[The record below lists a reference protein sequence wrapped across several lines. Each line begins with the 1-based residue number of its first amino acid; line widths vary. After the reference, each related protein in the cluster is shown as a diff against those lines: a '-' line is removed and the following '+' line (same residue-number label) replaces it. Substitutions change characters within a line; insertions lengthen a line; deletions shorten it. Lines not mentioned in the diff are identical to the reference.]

1 MNMNRI
7 LILSIF
13 TLILILSACSDTNGE
28 AASTEIESDSEAT
41 DLEKNETLRKEL
53 AEKENKEL
61 KAELEA
67 TEAEKED
74 SDAESTDKNTKD
86 SNTEK
91 ENNESDTEETQKNNR
106 SELYF
111 DLNDE
116 NVKNQ
121 FIGTEYGNEDGSFKQ
136 NVITEGMTQ
145 TEVEEKYGA
154 YDFSM
159 HVEGAAPAIY
169 GNLAVIY
176 SQYYPYG
183 TDGDPARADINPDTN
198 YVQSVYYFADISPDE
213 MIAILGEPDDY
224 NDGQKSMNGL
234 PYYVYSGTSTDGRYY
249 TTGAE
254 TINLPR
260 GNTVSI
266 INRGIHDENPYDTET
281 SSNADLYF
289 SHDND
294 ESQSYPITLTTED
307 DSYKYEVFTNYMND
321 YVPFLTA
328 YYNGDSDDV
337 LDYVTGNAL
346 SKLQENRASDYFA
359 DHENFGVKMISL
371 EQLSLQK
378 YRITIERNYSHVN
391 SSGPATTQITYT
403 VVDGDGH
410 LQITDFE

>member
-7 LILSIF
+7 LVLSVF
-13 TLILILSACSDTNGE
+13 TLTLILSACSGTKDEVPSTEVQSNGE
-28 AASTEIESDSEAT
+28 ATNLENENEA
-41 DLEKNETLRKEL
+41 LRKEL

-61 KAELEA
+61 KAELAAADE
-67 TEAEKED
+67 EKEKSNEEKNENLSTEKVND
-74 SDAESTDKNTKD
+74 ESDA
-86 SNTEK
+86 K
-91 ENNESDTEETQKNNR
+91 ETPAGNR

-121 FIGTEYGNEDGSFKQ
+121 FIGTEYGNKDGSFEQ
-136 NVITEGMTQ
+136 SVITEGMSQ
-145 TEVEEKYGA
+145 TEVEEKYGT

-183 TDGDPARADINPDTN
+183 TDGDPARTDINPDTN

-234 PYYVYSGTSTDGRYY
+234 PYYVYSGTGKDGRYY

-254 TINLPR
+254 TINQPG
-260 GNTVSI
+260 GNTVSL
-266 INRGIHDENPYDTET
+266 INREIHEENPYDTDTST
-281 SSNADLYF
+281 SSNDDLYF

-294 ESQSYPITLTTED
+294 ESQSYPFTLTTED

-321 YVPFLTA
+321 YIPFLTV

-359 DHENFGVKMISL
+359 DHENFGVKMISI

-378 YRITIERNYSHVN
+378 YRVTIERNYSHAN
-391 SSGPATTQITYT
+391 SSGPATTQVTYT